1 MAAGEYE
8 EVVVLVGSTRRSSL
22 QLPQRTMVWPP
33 WAGRRRCSSI
43 AVSCAT
49 DFVGLWRFVEVC
61 GQLWADREEDE
72 EEGEVS
78 QQQQQAKERRCP
90 GSTCNGHGH
99 RRRGA
104 TRMRPSSTIRA
115 GRRKAPSVLR
125 RSGPG
130 NSRGRFYDWRLA
142 PPRNNQQCTGSLR
155 VDAAPG
161 RTRPRAY

>member
-1 MAAGEYE
+1 M
-8 EVVVLVGSTRRSSL
+8 GSTRRSSL

-49 DFVGLWRFVEVC
+49 EFVGLWRFVEVC

-130 NSRGRFYDWRLA
+130 NSRGRFYDWR
-142 PPRNNQQCTGSLR
+142 PSTQQSTMHGLTKGGRGSWE
-155 VDAAPG
+155 DAAAGLLTGERGLP
-161 RTRPRAY
+161 